1 MNGSGS
7 NAAPTPSLTQT
18 EHPASSTQTSFR
30 LVGHTDDA
38 RFVQVGLA
46 IVRRQMHRRQFI
58 ALIGGSVALLP
69 SVARSQQAAMPV
81 IGFLGS
87 ETATSWD
94 DRLKA
99 FRQGLGDAGFVEGR
113 NVAIEYRW
121 AEGHNDR
128 LPMLAADLVQRQIT
142 ALVVLGGTASALAAK
157 AAGTAVPVVFRMAVD
172 SVEAGL
178 VTSLNRPGGNV
189 TGVTTMGAGLGPKQ
203 LELLHELVP
212 AASMVALLSNPTNPS
227 IARIQSRDTLQAARK
242 LGLQLHTL
250 NASEEHDFEPVFAK
264 MKELRVTG
272 LVIGADTFLNARSER
287 LAALATR
294 YAIPSVSPYKE
305 FTQAGGLMSYGADIS
320 GASRQAGMYTG
331 RILKGEKPADLP
343 IQQPTLFEFVIN
355 LKSAKSL
362 GLLVSPTLLARAD
375 NVIE

>member
-157 AAGTAVPVVFRMAVD
+157 AASTAVPVIFRIAVD
-172 SVEAGL
+172 PVEAGL